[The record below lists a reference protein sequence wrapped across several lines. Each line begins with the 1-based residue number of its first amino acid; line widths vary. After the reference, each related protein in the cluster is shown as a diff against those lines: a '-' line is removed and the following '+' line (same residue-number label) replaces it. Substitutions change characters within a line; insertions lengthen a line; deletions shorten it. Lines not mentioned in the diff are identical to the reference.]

1 MRNYLKVDDKNKR
14 LIMDRMFD
22 ENRRIVGSKEYALLQ
37 MAKTDH
43 PQYDVV
49 LRHIKTNP
57 EKKIYKNLTYTYMRE
72 YISKHPFAEARMK
85 EFEEMTF
92 RAKCH
97 KRSYGNV
104 KSWFLAAYPDISDF
118 TPEQFKATQDTTE
131 TTIDNYELF
140 EAGHTMETSLPL
152 AS

>member
-22 ENRRIVGSKEYALLQ
+22 KNRRIVGSREYTLLQ
-37 MAKTDH
+37 MARADH

-57 EKKIYKNLTYTYMRE
+57 EKRIYKNMTYDYMRE
-72 YISKHPFAEARMK
+72 YILKHPHAAERMA
-85 EFEEMTF
+85 EFEEKTL
-92 RAKCH
+92 RARCH
-97 KRSYGNV
+97 VETYGNV
-104 KSWFLAAYPDISDF
+104 KKWFLAAYPDISDF
-118 TPEQFKATQDTTE
+118 TPEQFKEIQE
-131 TTIDNYELF
+131 RVNPIENYEV
-140 EAGHTMETSLPL
+140 MESVQSLPL